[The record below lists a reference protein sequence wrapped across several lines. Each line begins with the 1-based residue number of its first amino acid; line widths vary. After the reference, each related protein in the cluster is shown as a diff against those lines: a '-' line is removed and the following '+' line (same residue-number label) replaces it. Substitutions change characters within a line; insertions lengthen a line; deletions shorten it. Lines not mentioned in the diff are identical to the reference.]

1 MQSSWSFSSSKSHSN
16 SAELNVTAGNLT
28 NDTMK
33 SKGSNINTKKTGK
46 RNLAGYYPV
55 YNFKGQPLSELRY
68 DLYDE
73 IIFFATS
80 TTQNFTLGIDY
91 MSESEWGELA
101 ADFVKTCKNYSV
113 RPMYSV
119 GGWCGSKYF
128 SSLAATAENRTAFA
142 DSTISFAKKYGFEG
156 IDFDWLYPSIQGL
169 GCNTISENDVV
180 NQQLLFKEVKQK
192 WPEGKLSAA
201 QSPSGIRNSNYQELK
216 SSDLTLMAEVVD
228 ELRILAHDVYGSSTK
243 TTGPSAPISSRCAD
257 SENKVSVEDAIE
269 VYLKQGFKPEQLSLA
284 IPGFGKSW
292 TLAQPE
298 LTPKVVG
305 EYTSYY
311 YQNYTGIP
319 PGGKWDDEPGVDDC
333 GKKTGWG
340 GIWLVKELVQDG
352 FLSKDEMHGMK
363 GFTRYYDACSG
374 QPFLARNTTMIS
386 YDDTQSTLAKVKYAK
401 SKGLGGVVF
410 FDTMGPRDKT
420 VKAARKA
427 LFN

>member
-1 MQSSWSFSSSKSHSN
+1 
-16 SAELNVTAGNLT
+16 
-28 NDTMK
+28 
-33 SKGSNINTKKTGK
+33 
-46 RNLAGYYPV
+46 
-55 YNFKGQPLSELRY
+55 
-68 DLYDE
+68 
-73 IIFFATS
+73 
-80 TTQNFTLGIDY
+80 
-91 MSESEWGELA
+91 
-101 ADFVKTCKNYSV
+101 
-113 RPMYSV
+113 
-119 GGWCGSKYF
+119 
-128 SSLAATAENRTAFA
+128 
-142 DSTISFAKKYGFEG
+142 
-156 IDFDWLYPSIQGL
+156 
-169 GCNTISENDVV
+169 
-180 NQQLLFKEVKQK
+180 
-192 WPEGKLSAA
+192 
-201 QSPSGIRNSNYQELK
+201 
-216 SSDLTLMAEVVD
+216 MAEVVD
-228 ELRILAHDVYGSSTK
+228 ELRILAHDVYGSSSK

-305 EYTSYY
+305 NYTTYY

-374 QPFLARNTTMIS
+374 QPFLASNTTMIS

-427 LFN
+427 LYN